1 MPEHE
6 FVLLRK
12 KNADAPEFDILSIPS
27 SPSSPIGKGIVLEP
41 IELQHRRYLLMLQDG
56 AASVGHTVRHNG
68 QTAWP
73 VTLLR
78 VKDEVRTA
86 AGTFFVSS
94 RRGESVFAPQKEHLG
109 ILCPLCTVP
118 IQEDTLLFAC
128 SCGAL
133 LHCEDES
140 RPEAQRLE
148 CARMLSTC
156 PKCRQPIDFG
166 TGLEWE
172 PEA

>member
-1 MPEHE
+1 VVERE
-6 FVLLRK
+6 FVLLVK
-12 KNADAPEFDILSIPS
+12 DSADVLSVPS

-41 IELQHRRYLLMLQDG
+41 IELQHQRYLLMLLGG
-56 AASVGHTVRHNG
+56 APSVRHNG

-94 RRGESVFAPQKEHLG
+94 RRSESVFAPHKEHLG
-109 ILCPLCTVP
+109 IPCPLCTVP
-118 IQEDTLLFAC
+118 IQEDTMLFAC
-128 SCGAL
+128 SCGTL

-140 RPEAQRLE
+140 KPEDQRLE

-156 PKCRQPIDFG
+156 PKCNQPIDFG

-172 PEA
+172 PQP